1 MSRVFLG
8 FNNSAKASE
17 RTGIATT
24 LTHISGHFFPHR
36 VGHPAS
42 LPGHGFFERR
52 LVEPGSERVTPDR
65 VLLAVA
71 AGFLGFVAAQHREH
85 VQALEFASDSVPR
98 FRYSPAGR
106 WLGSWG
112 SRRGREGC
120 PGAAGDA
127 VAGATKGQPHP
138 VRRGLGQRP
147 PHRAGLARAALQTA
161 SVLPGHGQTGCRRGS
176 PVQRPSAPGSRGRP
190 RSAVGRSSSSL
201 SWCSTASMW
210 PTRPPTA
217 DASSCR
223 MVVHCRRCGWPP
235 RRLPCAPRPFGG
247 GAARSGR
254 PSSRRPST
262 RRPRLS

>member
-8 FNNSAKASE
+8 FNNRAKASE

-98 FRYSPAGR
+98 FRYSPADVG
-106 WLGSWG
+106 GSG
-112 SRRGREGC
+112 AGVRGEVEKDVPAQR
-120 PGAAGDA
+120 GDA
-127 VAGATKGQPHP
+127 VAGATKGQPIPPPGSANGHRTAQDLHELLCKP
-138 VRRGLGQRP
+138 RR
-147 PHRAGLARAALQTA
+147 A
-161 SVLPGHGQTGCRRGS
+161 PGHGHEQDVASVVPFNGRARQGDEVS
-176 PVQRPSAPGSRGRP
+176 RVQQSVDLIFVELVLHRA
-190 RSAVGRSSSSL
+190 
-201 SWCSTASMW
+201 MW
-210 PTRPPTA
+210 PTRPPT
-217 DASSCR
+217 
-223 MVVHCRRCGWPP
+223 G
-235 RRLPCAPRPFGG
+235 
-247 GAARSGR
+247 
-254 PSSRRPST
+254 
-262 RRPRLS
+262 